1 MYLCLLRAEEKVGI
15 FCIEIQKKENLNRAG
30 KAARLGRRTICAPG
44 CLDADCL
51 FTIAD
56 ISAIA
61 LVVERNS
68 VCRNFRQCFACE
80 SARLVSATCFAT
92 RLVSVYGNC
101 LHLARL
107 CFHRSNFLN
116 TLLLFR

>member
-1 MYLCLLRAEEKVGI
+1 MRQPARVVCIFVYLVTSCVVMEVAELYK
-15 FCIEIQKKENLNRAG
+15 RAG

-68 VCRNFRQCFACE
+68 VCRNFCVCFPCE
-80 SARLVSATCFAT
+80 SARLVSATCFTT

-101 LHLARL
+101 LHLDRL
-107 CFHRSNFLN
+107 CSMYI
-116 TLLLFR
+116 